1 MDLGLENKVA
11 LVAGGSSGMG
21 LAAARELARE
31 GAHVAIG
38 ARGLDQLKL
47 AGEQLQQ
54 LAGGHGV
61 STTSLDMTD
70 TEAARRWVAKVA
82 AELGG
87 PDIVVVSGGSPPFG
101 SAGRFG
107 LADYH
112 AALAQ
117 VLDPAIGLAL
127 AALPHMQ
134 AAGWGRLVFIGSET
148 AVSPQRSL
156 ILSGAARAA
165 LARFVQGLAAEVAP
179 QGITVNMVAPGTVA
193 TPLVERIA
201 ARLAG
206 PTASAAELAEQ
217 VAAMGRHSAVGRPGR
232 PEEIGAVVA
241 FLASTR
247 ASFVTGGVHLID
259 GGASLIGP
267 TTPHLNPGTAE

>member
-1 MDLGLENKVA
+1 LDLGLQDKVA

-31 GAHVAIG
+31 GAYVAIG
-38 ARGLDQLKL
+38 ARSRDQLTL
-47 AGEQLQQ
+47 AAAQLEEV
-54 LAGGHGV
+54 AGRDRI
-61 STTSLDMTD
+61 SATSVDITN
-70 TEAARRWVAKVA
+70 TEAARAWVQQVA
-82 AELGG
+82 AEVGD
-87 PDIVVVSGGSPPFG
+87 PDIVVVS
-101 SAGRFG
+101 GRFG

-156 ILSGAARAA
+156 ILSGTARAA
-165 LARFVQGLAAEVAP
+165 LARYVHGLAAEVAA

-206 PTASAAELAEQ
+206 QGATEAEIAEKI
-217 VAAMGRHSAVGRPGR
+217 ATMGRHSAIGRPGR

-241 FLASTR
+241 FLASAR

-259 GGASLIGP
+259 GGASLIGHH
-267 TTPHLNPGTAE
+267 TPHLSAGTSE

>member
-1 MDLGLENKVA
+1 MDLGLQDKVA
-11 LVAGGSSGMG
+11 LVAGGSNGMG

-31 GAHVAIG
+31 GAYVAIG
-38 ARGLDQLKL
+38 ARLPDQLKL
-47 AGEQLQQ
+47 AGKQLEQ
-54 LAGGHGV
+54 LAGSNRV
-61 STTSLDMTD
+61 STTSVDITD
-70 TEAARRWVAKVA
+70 TEAIRRWVAEVA
-82 AELGG
+82 AEFGG

-117 VLDPAIGLAL
+117 VLDPVIGLAL
-127 AALPHMQ
+127 ATLPHMQ

-156 ILSGAARAA
+156 ILSGVARAA
-165 LARFVQGLAAEVAP
+165 LARYVQGVAAEVAA

-193 TPLVERIA
+193 TSLVERIA
-201 ARLAG
+201 TRLAG
-206 PTASAAELAEQ
+206 PDATEAEIAEKI
-217 VAAMGRHSAVGRPGR
+217 ATMGRHSAIGRPGR
-232 PEEIGAVVA
+232 PEEIGAMVA
-241 FLASTR
+241 FLASAR

-259 GGASLIGP
+259 GGASLIGHN
-267 TTPHLNPGTAE
+267 TPHLSADT